1 MHDKGTR
8 MEQIREKLK
17 NILQQVLDQD
27 VDRLADEMTAA
38 DFPDWDSLAH
48 LNIVVAIERAF
59 KIRFA
64 AAEISKLKQP
74 GQNIGSFLGLIAQK
88 SSPG

>member
-27 VDRLADEMTAA
+27 IDRLADEMTAA

-48 LNIVVAIERAF
+48 LNIVVAIERAC

-88 SSPG
+88 SSLG

>member
-1 MHDKGTR
+1 
-8 MEQIREKLK
+8 MEMMREKLK
-17 NILQQVLDQD
+17 NILQQVLDQEIELLTD
-27 VDRLADEMTAA
+27 DMSAA

>member
-1 MHDKGTR
+1 
-8 MEQIREKLK
+8 MEQKREKLK

-27 VDRLADEMTAA
+27 IERLADEMTAA

-48 LNIVVAIERAF
+48 LNIVVAIEKAF

-88 SSPG
+88 ASPE

>member
-1 MHDKGTR
+1 MYDKGTR

-27 VDRLADEMTAA
+27 IERLADEMTAA

-48 LNIVVAIERAF
+48 LNIVVAIEKAF

-88 SSPG
+88 ASPE

>member
-1 MHDKGTR
+1 
-8 MEQIREKLK
+8 MEMMREKMK
-17 NILQQVLDQD
+17 NILQQVLDQEIEQLTD
-27 VDRLADEMTAA
+27 DMTAA

-48 LNIVVAIERAF
+48 LNIVVAIEKAF

-88 SSPG
+88 APPE

>member
-1 MHDKGTR
+1 
-8 MEQIREKLK
+8 MEPIREKLK
-17 NILQQVLDQD
+17 NILQQVLDQEI
-27 VDRLADEMTAA
+27 DRLADDMTAA

-48 LNIVVAIERAF
+48 LNIVVAIEKAF

-88 SSPG
+88 ASPE

>member
-1 MHDKGTR
+1 
-8 MEQIREKLK
+8 MEQKREKLK

-27 VDRLADEMTAA
+27 IERLADEMTAA

-48 LNIVVAIERAF
+48 FNIVVAIEKAF

-88 SSPG
+88 ASPE

>member
-1 MHDKGTR
+1 
-8 MEQIREKLK
+8 MELIREKLK
-17 NILQQVLDQD
+17 NILQQVLDQEI
-27 VDRLADEMTAA
+27 DRLTDDMAA
-38 DFPDWDSLAH
+38 TDFPDWDSLAH

-59 KIRFA
+59 HIRFA

-88 SSPG
+88 APSK

>member
-1 MHDKGTR
+1 

-27 VDRLADEMTAA
+27 IERLADEMTAA

-48 LNIVVAIERAF
+48 LNIVVAIEKAF

-88 SSPG
+88 ASPE

>member
-1 MHDKGTR
+1 
-8 MEQIREKLK
+8 MEMMREKMK
-17 NILQQVLDQD
+17 NILQQVLDQEIE
-27 VDRLADEMTAA
+27 RLTDDMTAA

-48 LNIVVAIERAF
+48 LNIVVAIEKAF

-88 SSPG
+88 APPE

>member
-1 MHDKGTR
+1 
-8 MEQIREKLK
+8 MELIREKLE
-17 NILQQVLDQD
+17 NILQQVLDQEI
-27 VDRLADEMTAA
+27 DRLTDEMTAA

-48 LNIVVAIERAF
+48 LNIVVAIEKAF

-88 SSPG
+88 VSSQ

>member
-1 MHDKGTR
+1 
-8 MEQIREKLK
+8 MELIREKLE
-17 NILQQVLDQD
+17 NILQQVLDQEI
-27 VDRLADEMTAA
+27 DRLTDEMTAA

-88 SSPG
+88 APPQ

>member
-1 MHDKGTR
+1 
-8 MEQIREKLK
+8 MEPIREKLK
-17 NILQQVLDQD
+17 NILQQVLDQEI
-27 VDRLADEMTAA
+27 DRLADDMTAA

-74 GQNIGSFLGLIAQK
+74 GQNIGSFLGLIAQTA
-88 SSPG
+88 PPH

>member
-1 MHDKGTR
+1 
-8 MEQIREKLK
+8 MEPIREKLK
-17 NILQQVLDQD
+17 NILQQVLDQEI
-27 VDRLADEMTAA
+27 DRLADDMTAA

-64 AAEISKLKQP
+64 AAEISKLKRP
-74 GQNIGSFLGLIAQK
+74 GQNIGAFLALIAEK
-88 SSPG
+88 TARA